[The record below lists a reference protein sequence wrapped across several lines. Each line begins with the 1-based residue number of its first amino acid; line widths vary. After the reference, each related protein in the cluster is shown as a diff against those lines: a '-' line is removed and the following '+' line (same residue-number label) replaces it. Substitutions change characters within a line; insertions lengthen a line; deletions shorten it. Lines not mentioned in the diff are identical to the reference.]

1 MRECELREP
10 IGSRYRLS
18 ILMDG
23 LFRDIYVAFI
33 RVHLLHHAAEAPFY
47 GLEMLEELARH
58 GYNLSPGTLYPLLH
72 GLEARGLLAC
82 EQRVVNG
89 KIRKYY
95 STTPKG
101 LHALQQLRP
110 QIRELVR
117 EVLAEDDL
125 TSCEEKSIDAD

>member
-1 MRECELREP
+1 
-10 IGSRYRLS
+10 
-18 ILMDG
+18 MDG

-101 LHALQQLRP
+101 LHALRQLRP